1 MNTELVNSIL
11 KKINLAANCFVEFE
25 KYNKDE
31 YGSISKSLLISD
43 LYAIINFL
51 FWHASI
57 FYFIP

>member
-51 FWHASI
+51 F
-57 FYFIP
+57 